1 MMKLKHAQHL
11 YNRAGFGMSLDDLQN
26 LPQGNISKLLAHIL
40 RDSKSHEDIK
50 NVSGE
55 LLSMPKR
62 LSAVEKRAFRKANKE
77 SVRELNHI
85 WLTHMAQTKAFL
97 REKMTF
103 FWHDHFACNVRNG
116 FRVETQNNTLR
127 KHALGN
133 FGDLLYAVAKDP
145 AMLQFLNNQQNKKAN
160 PNENFARE
168 LLELFTLGRGHYT
181 EKDIQEAA
189 RAFTGWGFKKDG
201 AYVFRKNQ
209 HDFGEKT
216 FMGHTGDFGGDDIL
230 AVVLAN
236 PQTARYLTEKIYRFF
251 VSPTLNEEIV
261 AKWSQAFY
269 KSNYDIAK
277 LMETIFTS
285 DHFYADEV
293 IGSRIKSPIEYLV
306 GLMRQL
312 DLKFKQKDSAFFI
325 QRALGQ
331 VLLYPPNVA
340 GWPEHRAWIDSTTLL
355 ARLRIPQALIVA
367 DYQFGMGLTENFA
380 GKEGLDLLGGEKKP
394 IGKKIKA
401 DINWKTLQ
409 QATKGLSLSETYD
422 LLEMLFL
429 IVPLR
434 IDKEELLAFVKGD
447 DPEMQLRTLCMRM
460 LGTPEY
466 QLC

>member
-11 YNRAGFGMSLDDLQN
+11 YNRAGFGLSLYDLQH
-26 LPQGNISKLLAHIL
+26 LPKGNIEKLVRKIL
-40 RDSKSHEDIK
+40 HDSDSYEEVK

-55 LLSMPKR
+55 LLTLPKK
-62 LSAVEKRAFRKANKE
+62 LSKAEKRAFRKGNKE
-77 SVRELNHI
+77 SVRELNAT
-85 WLTHMAQTKAFL
+85 WLAHMAQTKAFL

-116 FRVETQNNTLR
+116 FLAEMQNNTLR
-127 KHALGN
+127 KYALGN
-133 FGDLLYAVAKDP
+133 FGDLLYAMAKDP
-145 AMLQFLNNQQNKKAN
+145 GMLQFLNNQQNKKAA

-168 LLELFTLGRGHYT
+168 LLELFTLGRGNYT

-189 RAFTGWGFKKDG
+189 RAFTGWGFNKEG

-216 FMGHTGDFGGDDIL
+216 FMGNTGDFDGDDII
-230 AVVLAN
+230 AIVLAN

-251 VSPTLNEEIV
+251 VSPNLNEAIV
-261 AKWSQAFY
+261 AQWSQAFY
-269 KSNYDIAK
+269 KSNYDIAR

-285 DHFYADEV
+285 DYFYEEEV

-312 DLKFKQKDSAFFI
+312 DLDFKQKESSFYL

-331 VLLYPPNVA
+331 VLFFPPNVA

-367 DYQFGMGLTENFA
+367 DYQFDFRLVENFA
-380 GKEGLDLLGGEKKP
+380 GNEGLDLLGGEKKP

-401 DINWKTLQ
+401 NINWKMLFQVTE
-409 QATKGLSLSETYD
+409 ALSISETYD
-422 LLEMLFL
+422 LLETLFL
-429 IVPLR
+429 VVPLR
-434 IDKEELLAFVKGD
+434 LEKEKVLAFVKGED
-447 DPEMQLRTLCMRM
+447 QKTQVKTLCMRM

-466 QLC
+466 QIC